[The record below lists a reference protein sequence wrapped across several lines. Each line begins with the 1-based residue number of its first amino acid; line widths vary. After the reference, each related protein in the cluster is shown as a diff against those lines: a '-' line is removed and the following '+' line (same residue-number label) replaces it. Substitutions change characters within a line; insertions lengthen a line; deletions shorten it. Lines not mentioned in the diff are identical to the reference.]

1 MKLVKKLVNAYLHA
15 LSKNPYVL
23 YSSGMIPYN
32 YNGK

>member
-23 YSSGMIPYN
+23 YGSGMIPFSYN
-32 YNGK
+32 DK